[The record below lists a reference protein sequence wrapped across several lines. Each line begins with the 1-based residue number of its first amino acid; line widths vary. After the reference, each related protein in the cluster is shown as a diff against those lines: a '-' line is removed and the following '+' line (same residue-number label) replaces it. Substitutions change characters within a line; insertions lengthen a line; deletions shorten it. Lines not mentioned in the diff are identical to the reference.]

1 MQEGAF
7 LTSLEGRGSM
17 NQRLAKGVNRAQI
30 RKTSAPDNQQGCAR
44 GSKVQRMH
52 SSNGDVTLREEI
64 RHDQGG
70 IHWRNDE
77 AHNDGLRGRDNG
89 EGYSFQGHLIQQNSF
104 RHTTQGKDTMPS
116 KYLLDQKENL
126 GSQGGLTRR
135 GVSAGIDSGFRFG
148 HPPSERNRLGAHFKE
163 LSPVCAVGNDGKI
176 MSSRATAISAGGS
189 RWDSFL
195 SVTDADTNAD
205 DGLLVPSEDAF
216 VTAL

>member
-1 MQEGAF
+1 MQEGVF
-7 LTSLEGRGSM
+7 LTSLDGRGSM
-17 NQRLAKGVNRAQI
+17 NHKGGKGVNRTQI
-30 RKTSAPDNQQGCAR
+30 RKTSAPDNQQGCVR
-44 GSKVQRMH
+44 GSKMQRMH
-52 SSNGDVTLREEI
+52 SSNGNVALREGSC
-64 RHDQGG
+64 HDQGG
-70 IHWRNDE
+70 IHWQHDE

-89 EGYSFQGHLIQQNSF
+89 ESYSVQGHLMQQSSF

-116 KYLLDQKENL
+116 KYFLDQKERL
-126 GSQGGLTRR
+126 GSQGGQC
-135 GVSAGIDSGFRFG
+135 VSAGIDSGFRFS
-148 HPPSERNRLGAHFKE
+148 HPPSERNCLGGHLQE
-163 LSPVCAVGNDGKI
+163 PWPSCAVGNDGKI